1 MVSSSRDSERKHVY
15 LLHGFIGSGKT
26 TFARILAREVVAMRL
41 THDEYMV
48 LLYGTNPPEDLFRV
62 YYDRVTEM
70 IWKMTVELIQLNVP
84 VILDFGFW
92 TKESRLKAIERVHQ
106 IGAEPH
112 LYAME
117 CNPATMKDRCLK
129 RNQLEGDTL
138 LIDEPAFDKFFK
150 FYEPISE
157 DEKPVFIKTD

>member
-1 MVSSSRDSERKHVY
+1 MVSSSRDSESKHVY

-26 TFARILAREVVAMRL
+26 TFARILAKEVVAMRL

-92 TKESRLKAIERVHQ
+92 TKESRLKAQVAKKMAYRELNFFF
-106 IGAEPH
+106 E
-112 LYAME
+112 
-117 CNPATMKDRCLK
+117 NFT
-129 RNQLEGDTL
+129 LED
-138 LIDEPAFDKFFK
+138 DESTFSD
-150 FYEPISE
+150 YDLTDNE
-157 DEKPVFIKTD
+157 DEEYEEEDETDIPAPVRTAGKR